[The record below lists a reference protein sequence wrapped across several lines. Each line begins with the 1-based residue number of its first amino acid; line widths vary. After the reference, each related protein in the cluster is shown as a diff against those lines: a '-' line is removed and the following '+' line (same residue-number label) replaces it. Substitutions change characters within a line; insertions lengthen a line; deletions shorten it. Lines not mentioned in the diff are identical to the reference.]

1 MSVLIP
7 FMFDSQ
13 RQIGVWVSFDEQRS
27 LIGGAGVHRFVM
39 AMQVDGRNTLPMGT
53 PVLLSGTAWLV
64 TSGSRD
70 YLGQWT
76 TEKPVALYAQPSSAQ
91 LVLELRDDQ
100 LALIDHRRLKGNGGG
115 GVRLELEIHAALT
128 GGLLREETPPAS
140 RWPWQRT
147 KPSRAESGPW
157 PVAHNGH
164 TVTFTPGQ
172 WAELLAGI
180 NAHAALTVVLPIPVF
195 DADAH
200 AVGVLLRDAI
210 KLVSEGQAAKAVIDA
225 RRAIETMDRAFGDLD
240 TRHAA
245 IRTIVDIPPTE
256 RNQEQRFTLVRHALF
271 SLASPSAHGDAHA
284 DTFTWNRET
293 ALAVIAAVAALGA
306 ARSEVQTRRP

>member
-1 MSVLIP
+1 VLIP
-7 FMFDSQ
+7 FLFDSR
-13 RQIGVWVSFDEQRS
+13 RQIGVWVSFDEQRG
-27 LIGGAGVHRFVM
+27 LVGGAGVHRFVM
-39 AMQVDGRNTLPMGT
+39 AMQVDGRNSLPVGT
-53 PVLLSGTAWLV
+53 PVLLTGTAWLV
-64 TSGSRD
+64 TTGSRD
-70 YLGQWT
+70 YLSGWT

-100 LALIDHRRLKGNGGG
+100 LALIDQRRLNGNGGG
-115 GVRLELEIHAALT
+115 VRIELEIHAALT
-128 GGLLREETPPAS
+128 GGLPREAEPPGSRRRWRWGTKKPTPV
-140 RWPWQRT
+140 
-147 KPSRAESGPW
+147 ESGPW
-157 PVAHNGH
+157 PVAYNGH

-180 NAHAALTVVLPIPVF
+180 NAHAALAVVLPVPVF

-240 TRHAA
+240 SGQTAMKA
-245 IRTIVDIPPTE
+245 IVDIPPVDRT
-256 RNQEQRFTLVRHALF
+256 QEQRFALVRHAMF

-284 DTFTWNRET
+284 DTFTWDRDT
-293 ALAVIAAVAALGA
+293 AVAVIAAVAALGA
-306 ARSEVQTRRP
+306 VRSRAKTRQP